1 LHHQTYEKGVV
12 KGIPGSILIAALLA
26 AAAAAQAPRLTPLDE
41 SLYRSITASGRGSVV
56 LVDFWATWCV
66 PCRAEMPALVKLA
79 ARHRGQ
85 GLKLVTISCDE
96 PEQEAG
102 ALAFL
107 RQHGAPPPVYIKRV
121 KDDDRF
127 INSIDPKWSGALPGL
142 FVYDRQGRMVK
153 SFIGE
158 TDMAALE
165 TALRK
170 LL

>member
-1 LHHQTYEKGVV
+1 V
-12 KGIPGSILIAALLA
+12 KGTLGRTVTAALVA
-26 AAAAAQAPRLTPLDE
+26 AAASVAQAPRLTPLDE
-41 SLYRSITASGRGSVV
+41 SVYRSMLASGRGSVM

-79 ARHRGQ
+79 ARHRAQ

-102 ALAFL
+102 ALEFVR
-107 RQHGAPPPVYIKRV
+107 RQAAPPPAYIKRV
-121 KDDDRF
+121 RDDDRF

-142 FVYDRQGRMVK
+142 FLYDRQGRMVK

-165 TALRK
+165 AALRK